1 MLVIF
6 VDSVPWRNSSLL
18 LIGFVLIVGRV
29 CTVAGR
35 ESEYMRGFMVGVGSM
50 LALVS
55 IEGKVLDKSNITDYA
70 RDIINRQ
77 LELERMKNA
86 PH

>member
-1 MLVIF
+1 M
-6 VDSVPWRNSSLL
+6 
-18 LIGFVLIVGRV
+18 
-29 CTVAGR
+29 AGR

-77 LELERMKNA
+77 LELEKHKNA